1 MSLKPKEEIGN
12 EIHKNIDQFFRI
24 EKGKAKAIY
33 NIIICIVFIKIGIF
47 LIITKSNLKILDLP
61 LYPTIGILA
70 VVVNSVLLLK
80 WIGRFHK
87 PTNN

>member
-1 MSLKPKEEIGN
+1 LINRFKIVV
-12 EIHKNIDQFFRI
+12 
-24 EKGKAKAIY
+24 KGKAKAIY

-70 VVVNSVLLLK
+70 VVVNSVLLIK

-87 PTNN
+87 PKNN